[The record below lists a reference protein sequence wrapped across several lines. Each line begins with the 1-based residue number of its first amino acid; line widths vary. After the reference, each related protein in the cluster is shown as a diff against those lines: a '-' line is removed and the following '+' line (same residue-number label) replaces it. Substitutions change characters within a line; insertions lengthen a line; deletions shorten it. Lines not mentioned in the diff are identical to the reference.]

1 MGRLVPIGMAAKEL
15 GVHPDTL
22 RRWEKEGRVEPAE
35 RTAGGRR
42 RYDLSKL
49 RHLAPHPAPSTRTTI
64 AYARVSTNGQKD
76 DLVRQV
82 ALLESFCAANG
93 WTYEVITDVGSGLNY
108 HKRGLRIL
116 ISRICSGE
124 IGRLVLSHKDRLL
137 RFGSELAF
145 SLCEHFGTE
154 VVIVNASED
163 ATFEEDLANDVIEI
177 VTVFSARLYGSRSHK
192 NKAVMETLA
201 AAAREVSS

>member
-1 MGRLVPIGMAAKEL
+1 MSTLVPIGVAAREI

-22 RRWEKEGRVEPAE
+22 RRWEQEGRIEPAE
-35 RTAGGRR
+35 RTPGGRR
-42 RYDLSKL
+42 RYDIAKL
-49 RHLAPHPAPSTRTTI
+49 RNLAPHRAPSSRTTI

-82 ALLESFCAANG
+82 ALLESYCAANG
-93 WTYEVITDVGSGLNY
+93 WTYEIITDIGSGLNY
-108 HKRGLRIL
+108 SKRGLKLL

-137 RFGSELAF
+137 RFGAELVF
-145 SLCEHFGTE
+145 SLCEHFSCE
-154 VVIVNASED
+154 VVIINASED
-163 ATFEEDLANDVIEI
+163 STFEEDLANDVIEI

-192 NKAVMETLA
+192 NRNVMEQLRKVA
-201 AAAREVSS
+201 KEVDA